1 MLFQRSD
8 ALGRAAALS
17 GVVLLSMGLGLGLW
31 AGAPGVWA
39 QTSAPVSRPALSD
52 APARSVP
59 SGFGSR
65 QGLFGGHL
73 VVEPLAPRGD
83 VVPWELLGSVRTKFE
98 KVGDRGQ
105 VRILFPAELRALDG
119 QFQRIQGYMM
129 PLEPGDRQSH
139 FLLSAVPTN
148 CPVCLPGG
156 PESLIEVRADT
167 PVPYKALAPVVVR
180 GRLAVLQQDP
190 MGFFYRL
197 SDAQAVD

>member
-1 MLFQRSD
+1 M
-8 ALGRAAALS
+8 
-17 GVVLLSMGLGLGLW
+17 
-31 AGAPGVWA
+31 
-39 QTSAPVSRPALSD
+39 LSD
-52 APARSVP
+52 APARSAP
-59 SGFGSR
+59 NGGFGSR

-73 VVEPLAPRGD
+73 VVEPLAARGD

-105 VRILFPAELRALDG
+105 VRVLFPAELRALDG
-119 QFQRIQGYMM
+119 QFQRVQGYMM
-129 PLEPGDRQSH
+129 PLEPGDRQTH

-167 PVPYKALAPVVVR
+167 PVPYKALAPVVVW

-197 SDAQAVD
+197 SDARAVD